1 MITRE
6 KLKTDA
12 KSVLSNTYWMS
23 FAVQFIVSTAV
34 SAITSVVFA
43 VVYVLTIVLQMAIA
57 VPVALISQDETA
69 SVLAVL
75 LSPGGLIIFG
85 YVFALAVFVS
95 FPAQAG
101 LHYFYIKSRNTL
113 KPDIGDTF
121 MPFKTNYKNT
131 VYVMFMAAIRIW
143 LWSLL
148 FTIPGIIKS
157 LEYWMVSYIVA
168 ENPDISYKRALEIS
182 SKTMNGEKAFTF
194 VLGLS
199 FLGWI
204 MLCMLTWGIGA
215 MFLPPYMNATYT
227 EYYMYLKDKAI
238 SNGYADPSEF
248 TRDGAAA
255 PVTATV

>member
-23 FAVQFIVSTAV
+23 FAAQFIVSTAV

-85 YVFALAVFVS
+85 SVFALAVFVS

-113 KPDIGDTF
+113 KPDIGDIF
-121 MPFKTNYKNT
+121 VPLRTNYKNT
-131 VYVMFMAAIRIW
+131 VFTMFMAALRIW

-157 LEYWMVSYIVA
+157 YEYWMVPYIVA
-168 ENPDISYKRALEIS
+168 ENPNINYKRALEIS
-182 SKTMNGEKAFTF
+182 SKTMNGEKAFAF

-199 FLGWI
+199 FIGWI
-204 MLCMLTWGIGA
+204 MLCFLTWGMGTL
-215 MFLPPYMNATYT
+215 FLTPYISATFT
-227 EYYMYLKDKAI
+227 EYYMHLKDKAI
-238 SNGYADPSEF
+238 SSGYADPSEF
-248 TRDGAAA
+248 TVA
-255 PVTATV
+255 

>member
-12 KSVLSNTYWMS
+12 KNVLSSTYWLS
-23 FAVQFIVSTAV
+23 LASHFIVSTAI
-34 SAITSVVFA
+34 SAITSVV
-43 VVYVLTIVLQMAIA
+43 VVVIYILAIVLQMAIA

-69 SVLAVL
+69 AVLAAI

-85 YVFALAVFVS
+85 AVMALTVCVS
-95 FPAQAG
+95 FPAQVG

-113 KPDIGDTF
+113 KPDIGDIF
-121 MPFKTNYKNT
+121 VPLRTNYKNT
-131 VYVMFMAAIRIW
+131 VFTMFMTALRIW

-182 SKTMNGEKAFTF
+182 SKTMNGEKAFAF

-199 FLGWI
+199 FIGWI
-204 MLCMLTWGIGA
+204 MLCFLTWGMGTL
-215 MFLPPYMNATYT
+215 FLTPYISATFT

-238 SNGYADPSEF
+238 SSGYADPSEF
-248 TRDGAAA
+248 TVA
-255 PVTATV
+255 

>member
-23 FAVQFIVSTAV
+23 FAAQFIVSTAV

-69 SVLAVL
+69 AVLAVL

-85 YVFALAVFVS
+85 SVFALAVFVS

-157 LEYWMVSYIVA
+157 YEYWMVPYIVA
-168 ENPDISYKRALEIS
+168 ENPNINYKRALEIS
-182 SKTMNGEKAFTF
+182 SKTMNGEKAFAF

-199 FLGWI
+199 FIGWI
-204 MLCMLTWGIGA
+204 MLCFLTWGMGTL
-215 MFLPPYMNATYT
+215 FLTPYTSATFT

-238 SNGYADPSEF
+238 SSGYADPSEF
-248 TRDGAAA
+248 TVA
-255 PVTATV
+255 

>member
-1 MITRE
+1 MKKI
-6 KLKTDA
+6 
-12 KSVLSNTYWMS
+12 MS

-69 SVLAVL
+69 AVLAVL

-85 YVFALAVFVS
+85 AFIALIVCVS
-95 FPAQAG
+95 FPAQVG

-113 KPDIGDTF
+113 NPDIGDIF
-121 MPFKTNYKNT
+121 VPVRTNYKNT
-131 VYVMFMAAIRIW
+131 VFTMFMAALRIW

-157 LEYWMVSYIVA
+157 YEYWMVPYIVA
-168 ENPDISYKRALEIS
+168 ENPNINYKRALEIS
-182 SKTMNGEKAFTF
+182 SKTMNGEKAFAF

-199 FLGWI
+199 FIGWI
-204 MLCMLTWGIGA
+204 MLCMLTWGMGTL
-215 MFLPPYMNATYT
+215 FLTPYTSATFT
-227 EYYMYLKDKAI
+227 EYYMYLKNKTI
-238 SNGYADPSEF
+238 SSGYADPSEF
-248 TRDGAAA
+248 TVA
-255 PVTATV
+255 